1 MSENVINQRKSKS
14 IVVIGAGIIG
24 TCCALRL
31 IREGHKVVLI
41 DRKEPGSECSYG
53 NAGGISPGSVIPMA
67 LPGIWK
73 KVPSWLI
80 DKEGPLSVEW
90 GYLPKASPWLL
101 KWLLSSTKEAAK
113 YSSLALLK
121 LNQNV
126 VHKYKELL
134 TEKRANKLIKHTGH
148 LYTYREKPIGK
159 GDQFASFLRDLHGI
173 KGEEVYGK
181 KIRDIEPTISS
192 DFGYGL
198 YLPEA
203 SFTINPQRL
212 ISTLVSN
219 FQVEGGLFIQDEV
232 KNISNE
238 SDLVYKITTRTGCI
252 KAEAVVIATGSWSKS
267 LVPESEGSI
276 PLETERGYH
285 IMLREP
291 NIMPSLPVIAG
302 DYKFFSTPM
311 ENGLRLAGTVE
322 ISGLSSLPNW
332 KRAELLLDHAK
343 RVFPGLQAAGSSVWV
358 GNRPSFPSS
367 IPLIDESSRNKNIFY
382 AFGHGH
388 YGLSG
393 GPGTADIICNLVA
406 RKDQKIDIEPYS
418 LKKHLS
424 LK

>member
-1 MSENVINQRKSKS
+1 MSENGIKQKKGKT
-14 IVVIGAGIIG
+14 IVVVGAGIIG

-31 IREGHKVVLI
+31 TREGHEVVLM
-41 DRKEPGSECSYG
+41 DRNQPGSECSYG

-73 KVPSWLI
+73 NVPSWLI
-80 DKEGPLSVEW
+80 DKEGPLSVKW
-90 GYLPKASPWLL
+90 GYLPRASPWLL
-101 KWLLSSTKEAAK
+101 KWLLSSTKRAAE
-113 YSSLALLK
+113 YSSLALFK

-126 VHKYKELL
+126 IQAYKELL
-134 TEKRANKLIKHTGH
+134 TEAEANKLIKHTGH
-148 LYTYREKPIGK
+148 LYVYRKKPNGK
-159 GDQFASFLRDLHGI
+159 GDQFASYLRDLHGI
-173 KGEEVYGK
+173 KTEEVHGK
-181 KIRDIEPTISS
+181 EIIDIEPTISS

-198 YLPEA
+198 YLREA

-212 ISTLVSN
+212 IATLVSN
-219 FQVEGGLFIQDEV
+219 FQKEGGVFTQDEV
-232 KNISNE
+232 KHINDEGSTYN
-238 SDLVYKITTRTGCI
+238 LTTRTGCI
-252 KAEAVVIATGSWSKS
+252 KAEAVVIATGSWSKN
-267 LVPESEGSI
+267 LIPESEDSI

-285 IMLREP
+285 IMLHEP
-291 NIMPSLPVIAG
+291 NLMPRLPVIAG

-343 RVFPGLQAAGSSVWV
+343 KVFPGLQAAGSSVWV

-367 IPLIDESSRNKNIFY
+367 IPLIDESSKNKNIFY

-393 GPGTADIICNLVA
+393 GPGTAEIISNMID
-406 RKDQKIDIEPYS
+406 RKNPRIDIEPYS
-418 LKKHLS
+418 LKRHLS